1 MYITVK
7 LINGFQEPLTYKI
20 PESWPTPPVVG
31 QIVVVPLQQ
40 RSERALVSS
49 IFQELPVTA
58 KYKVRDILALEQMPD
73 DPSYHQFIQRLST
86 YYALDPRVLYRR
98 MRHSIAE
105 KQDEYA
111 AAEAV
116 EPPCAVQL
124 TAEQQTVV
132 DYVKPIISKPV
143 FQATLLHGVTGSG
156 KTEVYKQLITHA
168 FAQNKSTLLLL
179 PEVSLAVNFTNLLR
193 MQLASTI
200 PVYGFHS
207 ASSVKDKRELWQHL
221 LAQKPMVI
229 VGVHMPVLLPIAQLG
244 LILIDEEHE
253 IGYQEKKHPR
263 INTKEAAIMRAQLAD
278 IPILLGS
285 ATPSLSSLHAVAE
298 HGWKLFT
305 LKQRFAG
312 AFPKISLVPLKTEK
326 RRKEFWISR
335 DLEIAINDRLAK
347 KEQVIIFLNRR
358 GHSFFVQCTVC
369 SSIFSCG
376 GCSVSLTYHDDN
388 MLICHYCGESRTL
401 PESCYSCQASADTF
415 LKKGVG
421 TQQLMGIL
429 QRLFPAAKIDRA
441 DADSTRNK
449 RRWQKT
455 CDDFR
460 DRKTDILVGTQTI
473 TKGYHF
479 PGVTLVGIIWAELNL
494 TIPFYNAAENSLQQ
508 LIQVAGRA
516 GRASAASEVIVQT
529 FSEHPIFNYL
539 SETSYPDFYHYE
551 MGFRKEI
558 GYPPALRFSEI
569 ELRYDDELVL
579 LQEARLAA
587 DLIRQEIKQRNFSV
601 TLLGPSKPPV
611 SKIKGTYM
619 LKLYLKS
626 TDIKTALALYHALCR
641 ALQAASC
648 RSSVSFTPNPLS

>member
-7 LINGFQEPLTYKI
+7 LINGFQEPLTYKV
-20 PESWPTPPVVG
+20 PASWLATPVVG

-40 RSERALVSS
+40 RSERALINSV
-49 IFQELPVTA
+49 FPELPATA
-58 KYKVRDILALEQMPD
+58 KFKVREALNVEHMPD
-73 DPSYHQFIQRLST
+73 DPSYHQFIQRLSA
-86 YYALDPRVLYRR
+86 YYALDPRILYKR
-98 MRHSIAE
+98 MGHSIAE
-105 KQDEYA
+105 KEA
-111 AAEAV
+111 EHELVEAV
-116 EPPCAVQL
+116 EAQHVVML
-124 TAEQQTVV
+124 TAEQQLVV
-132 DYVKPIISKPV
+132 DYVKPIISQPI

-156 KTEVYKQLITHA
+156 KTEVYKQLIMHA
-168 FAQNKSTLLLL
+168 FSQGKSTLLLL
-179 PEVSLAVNFTNLLR
+179 PEVSLAVNFTHLLR
-193 MQLASTI
+193 AQLTSSLPI
-200 PVYGFHS
+200 YGFHS
-207 ASSVKDKRELWQHL
+207 ASSVKDKRELWQKL
-221 LAQKPMVI
+221 LAQEPVVI
-229 VGVHMPVLLPIAQLG
+229 IGVHMPVLLPIAQLG

-253 IGYQEKKHPR
+253 TGYQEKKHPR
-263 INTKEAAIMRAQLAD
+263 INTKEAAIMRAQLGG

-305 LKQRFAG
+305 LKHRFAG
-312 AFPKISLVPLKTEK
+312 AFPKISLVQLKTEK

-335 DLEIAINDRLAK
+335 ELEAAIKNRLAN

-358 GHSFFVQCTVC
+358 GYSFFVQCTGC
-369 SSIFSCG
+369 SAIFSCG

-388 MLICHYCGESRTL
+388 TLVCHYCGESRML
-401 PESCYSCQASADTF
+401 PESCYSCQAPAATF

-449 RRWQKT
+449 KRWQKT

-494 TIPFYNAAENSLQQ
+494 TIPFYNAAETSLQQ

-539 SETSYPDFYHYE
+539 SEISYPDFYTYE
-551 MGFRKEI
+551 MAFRKEI

-569 ELRYDDELVL
+569 ELRHDDELVL
-579 LQEARLAA
+579 LQDARLGAEF
-587 DLIRQEIKQRNFSV
+587 IRQEIKLRNVTV

-611 SKIKGTYM
+611 SKIKGIYM
-619 LKLYLKS
+619 LKLYIKS
-626 TDIKTALALYHALCR
+626 ADIKTALALYHALCR
-641 ALQAASC
+641 GLHAAGC
-648 RSSVSFTPNPLS
+648 RSSVFFTPNPLS